1 MRRLFARPRR
11 RLTPMGEIVLRPH
24 RPGDM
29 GWLLE
34 RHAIANTEAQGWNAR
49 HEADI
54 ALILA
59 QFLQEYD
66 PARERFIFAER
77 DGRRLGSVGVVDN
90 ADGRARLRVLW
101 VEPEARGLNLGR
113 MLVDAAVAFARQ
125 AGYRELVLGTM
136 DALKPARRIYK
147 EAGFKRIDAEPHNAY
162 GVAMMAE
169 TWTLS
174 LT

>member
-1 MRRLFARPRR
+1 MRCLFARPRR
-11 RLTPMGEIVLRPH
+11 RLMGEVVLRPH

-34 RHAIANTEAQGWNAR
+34 RHAVANTEAQGWNDR

-59 QFLQEYD
+59 QFLQEHD
-66 PARERFIFAER
+66 PARERFIIAER
-77 DGRRLGSVGVVDN
+77 DGRRLGSVGIIDN

-113 MLVDAAVAFARQ
+113 VLVDAAIAFAREV
-125 AGYRELVLGTM
+125 GYGEMVLWTM
-136 DALKPARRIYK
+136 DALKPARRIY
-147 EAGFKRIDAEPHNAY
+147 EDVGFKRIDAEPHNAY
-162 GVAMMAE
+162 GVTMMAE